1 MSVAEPRDLLR
12 CSFCDK
18 SQQKVRKL
26 IAGPGVYVCDEC
38 VALCNEI
45 IDGEYADEGLARLR
59 TLTARSDALVERLRA
74 EGVPWEEIAAALR
87 PPEET

>member
-45 IDGEYADEGLARLR
+45 IDGELADEGLVRLR
-59 TLTARSDALVERLRA
+59 DLTARSDALVERLRA
-74 EGVPWEEIAAALR
+74 DGVPWEEIAAALR